1 MASFV
6 DVRKRI
12 ILLFALGIAL
22 PSALLGYLALR
33 GIRNDQALLE
43 REQRNELSRFAE
55 VALAAYDSCVGA
67 AGRSLDSTI
76 ALGESDPD
84 NPSSPSLTESTGLAR
99 LEALD
104 TLAVR
109 HPLIEAVFHLSSD
122 GLVDRFVAPRLLF
135 RASTGPGQED
145 ATFSSTP
152 RMEQLEAARRME
164 FGGDDLAAALAAYQ
178 RIASGPYDSRARAE
192 ALVAVARIRRGQ
204 GGFEAASSIYW
215 QLASEFGQ
223 VPTAGGLPFGL
234 AAALELGRTQAQ
246 AGDTF
251 GAAQTLVSLY
261 DRLLESEAG
270 LSRAQFGSFATS
282 LRESLEGLLQGSPG
296 DSRMEGLRLAAE
308 GLAQE
313 EERARSYTERLLA
326 FQASATNDLVHRR
339 NHEPGQ
345 PEDEHLR
352 SSVDLGGY
360 SFYALLR
367 DPDSGGPAEATG
379 TWGLLLDPD
388 ALASSLV
395 DLLLDRSAPLGVGW
409 TLRGAAGEVLAS
421 SDQVGG
427 PPVEGLEAAGGEG
440 EASASPDD
448 RVVVVRSLLP
458 GAFPPFTVEL
468 FQPDGGF
475 LRTLLTSRRGVFLYG
490 FLLLAGILVFGLIL
504 TVVTISH
511 QLALARMQS
520 DFVSTVSH
528 EFKSPLTAIRQI
540 AEMLHSGK
548 APSEE
553 RRQRYYDILLQQSER
568 LSALIDRVLDF
579 ARIDSGQ
586 QTFRFQPVAV
596 GEFLQDAVSQAQ
608 QRFGPEGY
616 DVQSQIPPDLPT
628 VPLDAD
634 ALGQAVA
641 NLIDNAVKYSG
652 GSRKVIVRAFTE
664 DGDVA
669 MGVQDFGIG
678 LDPKEKARVF
688 ERFYR
693 GGDELTRSVKG
704 TGLGLTLVKQI
715 VEGHGGR
722 VTVESEPGHGATFTL
737 RVPLERPEP

>member
-22 PSALLGYLALR
+22 PSGLLGYLALR

-43 REQRNELSRFAE
+43 REQRNELSRIAE
-55 VALAAYDSCVGA
+55 AALAAYDSCIGA
-67 AGRSLDSTI
+67 TGRSLDSTL
-76 ALGESDPD
+76 ALAESDPD
-84 NPSSPSLTESTGLAR
+84 DLSSPSLTESTGLAT

-104 TLAVR
+104 TLAIR
-109 HPLIEAVFHLSSD
+109 HPLIEAVFHFSSD
-122 GLVDRFVAPRLLF
+122 GLVDRFAAPGLLF
-135 RASTGPGQED
+135 RASTGPGQEN
-145 ATFSSTP
+145 ATFSSTA
-152 RMEQLEAARRME
+152 RLAQLDAARRME

-192 ALVAVARIRRGQ
+192 ALVAVARIGRRQ
-204 GGFEAASSIYW
+204 GEFEAASSVYR

-223 VPTAGGLPFGL
+223 VPGAGGLPFGL
-234 AAALELGRTQAQ
+234 AAGLELGRTQAQ
-246 AGDTF
+246 AGDTV
-251 GAAQTLVSLY
+251 GAAQTMVALY
-261 DRLLESEAG
+261 ERLLESEAG
-270 LSRAQFGSFATS
+270 LSRAQFGSFTTS
-282 LRESLEGLLQGSPG
+282 LRKDLEGLLQNPG
-296 DSRMEGLRLAAE
+296 GDPQMEGLRLAAE
-308 GLAQE
+308 GLVE
-313 EERARSYTERLLA
+313 EEELARSHTERLLA
-326 FQASATNDLVHRR
+326 FQASATGDLVHRG
-339 NHEPGQ
+339 NHERGEPK
-345 PEDEHLR
+345 DEYLR
-352 SSVDLGGY
+352 SAVELGGY

-367 DPDSGGPAEATG
+367 DPDPGGPVEVTG
-379 TWGLLLDPD
+379 AWGLLLDPD
-388 ALASSLV
+388 ALESSLV

-409 TLRGAAGEVLAS
+409 TLRGAAGDVLAS
-421 SDQVGG
+421 SEEFGV
-427 PPVEGLEAAGGEG
+427 PPVEGLEAARGE
-440 EASASPDD
+440 EAASTARED
-448 RVVVVRSLLP
+448 RVVVVRSVLP

-504 TVVTISH
+504 TVVTVSH

-553 RRQRYYDILLQQSER
+553 RRQRYYDLLLQQSER

-616 DVQSQIPPDLPT
+616 DVQSEIPPDLPRI
-628 VPLDAD
+628 PLDAD

-652 GSRKVIVRAFTE
+652 SSRKVIVRALSE
-664 DGDVA
+664 DGNVA
-669 MGVQDFGIG
+669 IGVQDFGIG

-722 VTVESEPGHGATFTL
+722 VTVESELGHGSTFTL
-737 RVPLERPEP
+737 RIPLERAEP